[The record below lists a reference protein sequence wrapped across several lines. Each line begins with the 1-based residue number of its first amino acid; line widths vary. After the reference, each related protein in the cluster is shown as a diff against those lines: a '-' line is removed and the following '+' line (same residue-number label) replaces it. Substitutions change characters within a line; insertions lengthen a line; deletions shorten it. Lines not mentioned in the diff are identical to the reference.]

1 MLVPVPESPRM
12 TDLFP
17 GDADA
22 GAGLAYRDATE
33 ASEMLRAMLA
43 EPSALWEMGQRG
55 LRMRRADATER
66 ILDMVQ
72 SMVLA
77 V

>member
-1 MLVPVPESPRM
+1 MLS
-12 TDLFP
+12 D
-17 GDADA
+17 
-22 GAGLAYRDATE
+22 
-33 ASEMLRAMLA
+33 
-43 EPSALWEMGQRG
+43 PSALWEMGQRG
-55 LRMRRADATER
+55 LRMRRGDATER